1 MPQEHLSSPALS
13 PIQRPRTT
21 SEEIE
26 ERLII
31 AIARGDKLSG
41 ERITEAELATAFRV
55 SRVPARE
62 AMQKLQLRGILVG
75 GEQRGMRVA
84 DYSEERIAELFELR
98 FAVERIII
106 QRVMREGRD
115 NSALFSELAEIVA
128 RMAELSD
135 SDDPLALGTA
145 DIDFHRAIVSHSGH
159 ELGAQI
165 WEGLA
170 QHLLIF
176 FCRDWSNTADRLSEV
191 KLHKQMIVY
200 LQSGATGDVDRVLA
214 KHFGF
219 KPTQLVDGLV
229 ATKTK
234 KLQDKPRS
242 DTSARK
248 TMPSNAA

>member
-1 MPQEHLSSPALS
+1 MAQEHPSSPAFA

-98 FAVERIII
+98 FAVEKIII
-106 QRVMREGRD
+106 QRVMRDGRD
-115 NSALFSELAEIVA
+115 NSALFAELAKIVA
-128 RMAELSD
+128 RMAKLSD
-135 SDDPLALGTA
+135 SADPLALGTA
-145 DIDFHRAIVSHSGH
+145 DIDFHRAIAVHSDH

-191 KLHKQMIVY
+191 RLHQQMIDY
-200 LQSGATGDVDRVLA
+200 LKSGSVGDVDRILA
-214 KHFGF
+214 KHFDF
-219 KPTQLVDGLV
+219 KPSQPVDGLMV
-229 ATKTK
+229 AKTGSRQRLARTAASTRNTIPRTK
-234 KLQDKPRS
+234 
-242 DTSARK
+242 A
-248 TMPSNAA
+248 

>member
-1 MPQEHLSSPALS
+1 MPQDSLPSLAFS

-41 ERITEAELATAFRV
+41 ERITEAELATAFSV

-75 GEQRGMRVA
+75 AEQRGMRVA
-84 DYSEERIAELFELR
+84 DYSDARIAELFELR
-98 FAVERIII
+98 FAIEKIII
-106 QRVMREGRD
+106 QRVMREDRD
-115 NSALFSELAEIVA
+115 NSALFAKLTQIVA

-145 DIDFHRAIVSHSGH
+145 DIDFHRAIALHSGH
-159 ELGAQI
+159 ELGMQI

-170 QHLLIF
+170 QHLLIV
-176 FCRDWSNTADRLSEV
+176 FCRDWSNAADRLSEV
-191 KLHKQMIVY
+191 RLHQQMIDY
-200 LQSGATGDVDRVLA
+200 LKSGSIDDIDRMLA

-219 KPTQLVDGLV
+219 KPSQMADGLK
-229 ATKTK
+229 AANPKSPQTKA
-234 KLQDKPRS
+234 RS
-242 DTSARK
+242 STPARK
-248 TMPSNAA
+248 AMPRNVA

>member
-1 MPQEHLSSPALS
+1 MPEEHLTSPAFS
-13 PIQRPRTT
+13 PIHRPRTT

-41 ERITEAELATAFRV
+41 ERITEAELATAFQV

-84 DYSEERIAELFELR
+84 DYSEERIVELFELR
-98 FAVERIII
+98 FAVEKIII
-106 QRVMREGRD
+106 QRVMRKGRD
-115 NSALFSELAEIVA
+115 NSELFATLAKIVA
-128 RMAELSD
+128 RMAKLSD
-135 SDDPLALGTA
+135 SDDPLALGAA
-145 DIDFHRAIVSHSGH
+145 DIAFHRAIAAHSGH

-176 FCRDWSNTADRLSEV
+176 FCRDWSNTSDRLSEV
-191 KLHKQMIVY
+191 RLHQQMIDY
-200 LQSGATGDVDRVLA
+200 LKSGSVNDIDHILA

-219 KPTQLVDGLV
+219 KPSQLADGRM

-234 KLQDKPRS
+234 SLQAKARANSP
-242 DTSARK
+242 ARK
-248 TMPSNAA
+248 TMPRNVA

>member
-1 MPQEHLSSPALS
+1 MPQDSPPSLALS

-84 DYSEERIAELFELR
+84 DYSEERIIELFELR
-98 FAVERIII
+98 FAIEKIII
-106 QRVMREGRD
+106 QRIMRKGRD
-115 NSALFSELAEIVA
+115 NSALFAKLTRIVA

-145 DIDFHRAIVSHSGH
+145 DLDFHRAIALHSGH
-159 ELGAQI
+159 ELGMQI

-170 QHLLIF
+170 QHLLIV
-176 FCRDWSNTADRLSEV
+176 FCRDWSNTDDRLSEV
-191 KLHKQMIVY
+191 RLHQQMFDY
-200 LQSGATGDVDRVLA
+200 LKSGSMDDIDGMLI
-214 KHFGF
+214 KHFGIKPSRQSEGF
-219 KPTQLVDGLV
+219 KIATQ
-229 ATKTK
+229 KP
-234 KLQDKPRS
+234 LQVGMRAS
-242 DTSARK
+242 TSARK
-248 TMPSNAA
+248 AKSRNVA

>member
-84 DYSEERIAELFELR
+84 DYSEQRIAELYELR
-98 FAVERIII
+98 IAVEKIII
-106 QRVMREGRD
+106 QHVMREGRD
-115 NSALFSELAEIVA
+115 NSALFSELSEIVA
-128 RMAELSD
+128 RMAKLSD

-159 ELGAQI
+159 QLGAQI

-191 KLHKQMIVY
+191 RLHKQMIDF
-200 LQSGATGDVDRVLA
+200 LKSGAAGDIDRVLA
-214 KHFGF
+214 KHYWF
-219 KPTQLVDGLV
+219 KPSQMVDGVV
-229 ATKTK
+229 AAKTRN
-234 KLQDKPRS
+234 LQDKPRS
-242 DTSARK
+242 NAPARK
-248 TMPSNAA
+248 TLPSNAA